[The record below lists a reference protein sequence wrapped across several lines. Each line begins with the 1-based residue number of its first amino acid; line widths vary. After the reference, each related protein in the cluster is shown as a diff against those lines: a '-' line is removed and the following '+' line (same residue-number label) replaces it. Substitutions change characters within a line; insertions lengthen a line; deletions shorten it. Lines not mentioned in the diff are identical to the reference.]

1 MGDEDVADGCKP
13 RGVDL
18 GAEAEECF
26 VLRGP
31 SLDMTESVM
40 QTTAVAL
47 LLQGGSGFPC

>member
-13 RGVDL
+13 RGMDL

-31 SLDMTESVM
+31 RHDRKRDADYSCGSLTP
-40 QTTAVAL
+40 
-47 LLQGGSGFPC
+47 GR